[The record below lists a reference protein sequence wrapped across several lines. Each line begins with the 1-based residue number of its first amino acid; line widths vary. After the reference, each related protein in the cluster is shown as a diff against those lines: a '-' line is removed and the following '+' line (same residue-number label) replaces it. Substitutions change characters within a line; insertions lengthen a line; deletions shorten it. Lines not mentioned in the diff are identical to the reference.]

1 MTTGGNQSVY
11 RLTARISGEV
21 QGVGYRAYA
30 RRRAQMLGLRG
41 YARNLADGTVEV
53 VVEGPR
59 DALEQ
64 LFVVLRRGPASAS
77 VTDAHASWSAPTGE
91 FSAFSIR

>member
-1 MTTGGNQSVY
+1 MTSEGIQSIF
-11 RLTARISGEV
+11 RLTAHISGEV

-59 DALEQ
+59 DALEH
-64 LFVVLRRGPASAS
+64 LFVVLRRGPASAE
-77 VTDAHASWSAPTGE
+77 VTDAQASWSEPTGE
-91 FSAFSIR
+91 FSTFSIR